1 MSLKLLDSLYVEA
14 MVMADEARAY
24 FDQQGDRDREE
35 MDIMLR
41 VSFSCESLKVTSRLM
56 HVIAWLLTQRAVHNG
71 ELRWSDLAN
80 PRHHLGEAAASD
92 TEVVGRFPFAARA
105 LISASEDLYER
116 VARLQSAM
124 GMTGSDRPARPESP
138 ARMLLGRL
146 ESSF

>member
-1 MSLKLLDSLYVEA
+1 
-14 MVMADEARAY
+14 
-24 FDQQGDRDREE
+24 
-35 MDIMLR
+35 MLR

-105 LISASEDLYER
+105 LISASEDLYAR
-116 VARLQSAM
+116 VARLPSAM
-124 GMTGSDRPARPESP
+124 GMTGIARPARPPVPRACCSVGWKAAFNP
-138 ARMLLGRL
+138 DAGLVR
-146 ESSF
+146 SFQLPLRHPT

>member
-1 MSLKLLDSLYVEA
+1 
-14 MVMADEARAY
+14 
-24 FDQQGDRDREE
+24 
-35 MDIMLR
+35 
-41 VSFSCESLKVTSRLM
+41 M

-124 GMTGSDRPARPESP
+124 HDWQRSARPAGKSREHV
-138 ARMLLGRL
+138 ARSAGKQLLILMPGSFGRKNGQVGRSEEHTSEL
-146 ESSF
+146 QSLMSISYADFCLN

>member
-1 MSLKLLDSLYVEA
+1 MRISDWSSDVCSSDL
-14 MVMADEARAY
+14 
-24 FDQQGDRDREE
+24 
-35 MDIMLR
+35 
-41 VSFSCESLKVTSRLM
+41 LM
-56 HVIAWLLTQRAVHNG
+56 HGSALLLIQRAVHNG

-92 TEVVGRFPFAARA
+92 REVVGRFPFAARA

-138 ARMLLGRL
+138 ARMVLGRL